1 MIYPVKIEFKDY
13 PSGEWTDWSRYLCT
27 APIISRKVESDN
39 DGEAGVIVFD
49 KASVSF
55 YYIED
60 NPVYNAFSLDLSSK
74 QRYLFRI
81 SAPKTDKTYV
91 PLFEGSADFSTI
103 KWAEPSSEIS
113 FDISDKLTA
122 LGILPA
128 GQTQRGASFDCLN
141 LRNADINPY
150 GYPLFANIYSSAGS
164 GSTYSQSGHDW
175 EAYGNYDDEAVI
187 VTFLNNPED
196 QSYSVFWGG
205 APVNHFNLCVNRGET
220 LVDLDG
226 NQYLVLES
234 WNNTV
239 PVTVANAIGYYVSC
253 TWVRLTPKIPA
264 GIVMVIAAGITNTYY
279 STYYNKPEEYIDI
292 ISSSQ
297 DANGLCPL
305 QSFDGLKIIGTIF
318 NCVWPD
324 VSIVNL
330 TGSSTYPIPM
340 EYFNRLIDE
349 NPLGTDP
356 LSALKILSD
365 TMKCYIY
372 INRPGQLV
380 IQSKSYLVS
389 NGITRTFCN
398 TKIISKEKK
407 YFWDKLIDGAE
418 VSIKSWLKDPDG
430 NYLEGASTQTKQ
442 IPGSNAYIKP
452 KNVITK
458 ELLTGDSN
466 DCTQS
471 LLNYKAAVEANNIL
485 NFYGQRRSAIEFQL
499 HLDDNTLE
507 WDLLDNFSDGTST
520 YFYVS
525 IEIDLV
531 ERTITLMPVEASGH
545 DYDLRQIVISSGTNS
560 A

>member
-13 PSGEWTDWSRYLCT
+13 PSGEWTDWSGHLCA
-27 APIISRKVESDN
+27 APVISRKVESDN
-39 DGEAGVIVFD
+39 EGEAGVISFD
-49 KASVSF
+49 KAAVSF
-55 YYIED
+55 YYVEG
-60 NPVYNAFSLDLSSK
+60 NPVYNAFSIDLSGK

-91 PLFEGSADFSTI
+91 PLFEGTADFSTI
-103 KWAEPSSEIS
+103 KWSEPSCEIN

-141 LRNADINPY
+141 LRNADINPCN
-150 GYPLFANIYSSAGS
+150 YPMFANIFSSAGS
-164 GSTYSQSGHDW
+164 NGTYSQSGHDW
-175 EAYGNYDDEAVI
+175 GAFGNYDDEAVV
-187 VTFLNNPED
+187 VTFLNDPED

-205 APVNHFNLCVNRGET
+205 APVNHFNPCVKRGET
-220 LVDLDG
+220 LTDADG

-234 WNNTV
+234 WTNTV
-239 PVTVANAIGYYVSC
+239 PVTLANAIGYFTYC
-253 TWVRLTPKIPA
+253 TWVRFAPKIPA
-264 GIVMVIAAGITNTYY
+264 GVVMVISAGITNTYY

-292 ISSSQ
+292 SSPSP
-297 DANGLCPL
+297 DANGLYPL

-318 NCVWPD
+318 NCIWPE

-330 TGSSTYPIPM
+330 TGAATFPIPM

-356 LSALKILSD
+356 LSALKILAD

-372 INRPGQLV
+372 INRFGSLV
-380 IQSKSYLVS
+380 IQSKNYLAS
-389 NGITRTFCN
+389 NGITRTFGN

-418 VSIKSWLKDPDG
+418 VSIKSWLKDYDG
-430 NYLEGASTQTKQ
+430 NYLEGTSTQTKQ

-471 LLNYKAAVEANNIL
+471 LLNNKAAIEANNIL
-485 NFYGQRRSAIEFQL
+485 NFYGQRRSAIEYQL

-507 WDLLDNFSDGTST
+507 WDLLDNLSDGVST

-525 IEIDLV
+525 MEIDLV
-531 ERTITLMPVEASGH
+531 ERTLILTPVEASGH
-545 DYDLRQIVISSGTNS
+545 DYDLRQIVISSSINT